1 MIARVPDTDP
11 AIDIRGLHK
20 AFGPR
25 PVLSGI
31 DLSFE
36 RSGVTA
42 IIGPN
47 GAGKTTLI
55 KCLLG
60 LVRPDAGS
68 IAVGGDLVSGPA
80 ATGRRRIQGDVSY
93 RERIGYMPQ
102 QAAFPDNLT
111 GREVVALIRSVR
123 RPDLPTDFELM
134 RTLQLDAEMEKP
146 VRTLSGGTRQKL
158 SALLA
163 FLFRPPILVL
173 DEPTAGLDPVASAA
187 LKDHLRA
194 AADGGAT
201 VLLTSHVMADL
212 EELCD
217 RVVFLLDGRVR
228 FDGTLEAIRESTGE
242 ERLERAIAHI
252 LTRAA

>member
-11 AIDIRGLHK
+11 VVEVQGLGK
-20 AFGPR
+20 AFGGR
-25 PVLSGI
+25 PVLSGV
-31 DLSFE
+31 DLSFA
-36 RSGVTA
+36 GGQVTA
-42 IIGPN
+42 VIGPN

-60 LVRPDAGS
+60 LVRPDTGS
-68 IAVGGDLVSGPA
+68 ISVGGTRVN
-80 ATGRRRIQGDVSY
+80 GDVSY

-102 QAAFPDNLT
+102 QASFPENLT
-111 GREVVALIRSVR
+111 GREVVSLIRSVR
-123 RPDLPTDFELM
+123 RPDLPADFELQ
-134 RTLQLDAEMEKP
+134 RTLHLEAEMDKP

-158 SALLA
+158 SALIA
-163 FLFRPPILVL
+163 FMFRPPILVL

-194 AADGGAT
+194 AAAAGAT

-228 FDGTLEAIRESTGE
+228 FDGTLDAIRESTGE
-242 ERLERAIAHI
+242 RRLERAIAHI
-252 LTRAA
+252 ITRAA

>member
-1 MIARVPDTDP
+1 MIARVPASDP
-11 AIDIRGLHK
+11 VVEIRALHK
-20 AFGPR
+20 TFGQQ
-25 PVLSGI
+25 PVLTGV
-31 DLSFE
+31 DLSFA
-36 RSGVTA
+36 RGDVTA
-42 IIGPN
+42 VIGPN

-60 LVRPDAGS
+60 LVRPDAGAIVVDGEPVEGS
-68 IAVGGDLVSGPA
+68 
-80 ATGRRRIQGDVSY
+80 VSY

-102 QAAFPDNLT
+102 HAAFPDNLT
-111 GREVVALIRSVR
+111 GREVVSLIRSVR
-123 RPDLPTDFELM
+123 RRDLPTDFELL
-134 RTLQLDAEMEKP
+134 RTLHLDAEMDKP
-146 VRTLSGGTRQKL
+146 VRTLSGGNRQKL

-187 LKDHLRA
+187 LKDHVRAA
-194 AADGGAT
+194 AADGAT
-201 VLLTSHVMADL
+201 VLMTSHVMADL

-228 FDGTLEAIRESTGE
+228 FDGTIDAIRESTGE
-242 ERLERAIAHI
+242 TRLERAIAHI

>member
-11 AIDIRGLHK
+11 AVSIRGLHK
-20 AFGPR
+20 AFGQR
-25 PVLSGI
+25 PVLTGVDLAFASG
-31 DLSFE
+31 
-36 RSGVTA
+36 GVTA
-42 IIGPN
+42 VIGPN

-55 KCLLG
+55 KCMLG
-60 LVRPDAGS
+60 LVRPDEGTIEVGGESIAGS
-68 IAVGGDLVSGPA
+68 
-80 ATGRRRIQGDVSY
+80 VSY

-123 RPDLPTDFELM
+123 RPDLPTDFELL
-134 RTLQLDAEMEKP
+134 RTLQLEAEMDKP
-146 VRTLSGGTRQKL
+146 VRTLSGGNRQKL

-163 FLFRPPILVL
+163 FLFRPPILIL

-187 LKDHLRA
+187 LKDHVRA
-194 AADGGAT
+194 AAREGAS
-201 VLLTSHVMADL
+201 VLMTSHVMADL

-242 ERLERAIAHI
+242 RLLERAIAHI

>member
-1 MIARVPDTDP
+1 MIARVPGSD
-11 AIDIRGLHK
+11 AAVEIQGLNK
-20 AFGPR
+20 AFGKR
-25 PVLSGI
+25 PVLSGV
-31 DLSFE
+31 DLSFA
-36 RSGVTA
+36 SGRVTA
-42 IIGPN
+42 VIGPN
-47 GAGKTTLI
+47 GAGKTTMI

-60 LVRPDAGS
+60 LVRPDSGS
-68 IAVGGDLVSGPA
+68 ISVGGTTVN
-80 ATGRRRIQGDVSY
+80 GDVSY

-111 GREVVALIRSVR
+111 GHEVVSLIRSVR
-123 RPDLPTDFELM
+123 RPDLPADFELL
-134 RTLQLDAEMEKP
+134 RTLHLDAEMDKP

-158 SALLA
+158 SALVA
-163 FLFRPPILVL
+163 FMFRPPILVL

-194 AADGGAT
+194 SAAAGAT
-201 VLLTSHVMADL
+201 VLMTSHVMADL

-242 ERLERAIAHI
+242 QRLERAIARI
-252 LTRAA
+252 ITRAA